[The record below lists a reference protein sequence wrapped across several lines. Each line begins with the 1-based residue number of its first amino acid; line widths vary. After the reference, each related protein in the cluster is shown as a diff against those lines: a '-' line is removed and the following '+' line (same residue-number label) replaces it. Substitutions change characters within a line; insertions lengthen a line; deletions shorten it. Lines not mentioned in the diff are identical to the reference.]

1 MCLGSNKQRALREIE
16 SLTSGCNAAIA
27 LRAYARQFVSS
38 AFSESLREVYRKCA
52 AYKLRLNRTLN
63 SMSISAA
70 HAASFY
76 KEVAK
81 EKLIWSIR
89 DAQGFLSPL
98 SESGRR
104 SMPFWS
110 SRSRAELIIKNV
122 SAYGAFEPVCISWS
136 EFIERWVQGLNRPGF
151 VGG

>member
-1 MCLGSNKQRALREIE
+1 
-16 SLTSGCNAAIA
+16 
-27 LRAYARQFVSS
+27 
-38 AFSESLREVYRKCA
+38 
-52 AYKLRLNRTLN
+52 
-63 SMSISAA
+63 MSISAA

-89 DAQGFLSPL
+89 DAQGFPSPL

-122 SAYGAFEPVCISWS
+122 SAYREFEPVCISLA
-136 EFIERWVQGLNRPGF
+136 EFCERWVQGLTQDSIL
-151 VGG
+151 VGINWSGARATGYDVEPIECQKNIEAYLKIQKI